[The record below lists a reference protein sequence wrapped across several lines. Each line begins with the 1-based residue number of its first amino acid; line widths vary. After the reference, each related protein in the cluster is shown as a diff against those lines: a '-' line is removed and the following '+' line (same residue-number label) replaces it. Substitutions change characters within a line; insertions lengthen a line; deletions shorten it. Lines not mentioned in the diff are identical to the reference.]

1 MTFDQGLL
9 LALLGG
15 MLAVFVLDRW
25 RIETV
30 ALAGLGLACVS
41 GLVPA
46 GAALAGFAH
55 PAVITVIAV
64 LLIVEAL
71 HGSQIIIR
79 FGQWLSGLGLRPT
92 GLLACLCITGAVLS
106 TVMNNIG
113 AMALLLPVLF
123 SLSQTGGY
131 DSRAMLM
138 PLAFATLLGGVCTLT
153 GTPAN
158 LIVSNTLRDAA
169 GQGLPFLSL
178 FPAGAVIA
186 AAGLAVILFWCPR
199 IFPLVPAG
207 AAGDGPEDDLF
218 DVRELA
224 VTQGGET
231 LEGLAARLQ
240 GRIISV
246 IRQEAHVFP
255 LRPQTELLPGD
266 IVFAEARARH
276 FTPLIAEG
284 RLAPAVKPEP
294 GDALTRLAVMPHS
307 SLAGSR
313 IAAIADL
320 EELDL
325 RPAAVTTHGRR
336 HEGRMADLQ
345 LLTGDVLTLCGAAG
359 AARQLAEDHGL
370 IVVEAESATT
380 QEAVPQASPVPLVLF
395 VAGLVVAATGY
406 VTPEAALG
414 GTVLVLALLGH
425 LDLRVAL
432 KSLNWPV
439 ILLLAAML
447 PLGGAMETT
456 GTAAMLAEAL
466 AAHLVPGQL
475 LPAAIA
481 MLVIALVMT
490 PLVNNAATAAI
501 LAPVAL
507 QTAASLGLPPA
518 PLLAAVAFGASL
530 DFLTPVGHHNNT
542 LAYGLGGYRFADF
555 LKAGWPVT
563 LAACAGA
570 IAGLALFW
578 T

>member
-46 GAALAGFAH
+46 SAAFAGFAH

-79 FGQWLSGLGLRPT
+79 FGQWLSGLGLRPA

-113 AMALLLPVLF
+113 AMALLLPVVF
-123 SLSQTGGY
+123 SLANTGGF

-138 PLAFATLLGGVCTLT
+138 PLAFATLLGGVCTLI

-158 LIVSNTLRDAA
+158 LIVSNTLRDAT
-169 GQGLPFLSL
+169 GQGLPLLSL
-178 FPAGAVIA
+178 FPAGALITV
-186 AAGLAVILFWCPR
+186 AGLAVILLWSPR

-207 AAGDGPEDDLF
+207 AGTDAQEDNLF
-218 DVRELA
+218 DVRELL
-224 VTQGGET
+224 VMQGGET
-231 LEGLAARLQ
+231 VEGLDARLK

-266 IVFAEARARH
+266 LVFAEARASL
-276 FTPLIAEG
+276 FTPLITEG
-284 RLAPAVKPEP
+284 RLAPAFKPEP
-294 GDALTRLAVMPHS
+294 GETLTRLAVMPHS

-320 EELDL
+320 EDLDL

-336 HEGRMADLQ
+336 HEGRLADLQ
-345 LLTGDVLTLCGAAG
+345 LLSGDVLTLCGPAG

-370 IVVEAESATT
+370 IVVEAASAPAP
-380 QEAVPQASPVPLVLF
+380 EPVPQASPVPLVLF

-490 PLVNNAATAAI
+490 PLVNNAATAAV

>member
-46 GAALAGFAH
+46 SAAFAGLAH

-79 FGQWLSGLGLRPT
+79 FGQWLSGLGLRPA

-113 AMALLLPVLF
+113 AMALLLPVVF

-138 PLAFATLLGGVCTLT
+138 PLAFATLLGGVCTLI

-158 LIVSNTLRDAA
+158 LIVSNTLRDAT

-207 AAGDGPEDDLF
+207 VACDGPEDDLF
-218 DVRELA
+218 DVRELT
-224 VTQGGET
+224 VMQGGET
-231 LEGLAARLQ
+231 LEGLAARLK

-255 LRPQTELLPGD
+255 LRPQTELL
-266 IVFAEARARH
+266 
-276 FTPLIAEG
+276 
-284 RLAPAVKPEP
+284 
-294 GDALTRLAVMPHS
+294 
-307 SLAGSR
+307 
-313 IAAIADL
+313 
-320 EELDL
+320 
-325 RPAAVTTHGRR
+325 
-336 HEGRMADLQ
+336 
-345 LLTGDVLTLCGAAG
+345 
-359 AARQLAEDHGL
+359 
-370 IVVEAESATT
+370 
-380 QEAVPQASPVPLVLF
+380 
-395 VAGLVVAATGY
+395 
-406 VTPEAALG
+406 
-414 GTVLVLALLGH
+414 
-425 LDLRVAL
+425 
-432 KSLNWPV
+432 
-439 ILLLAAML
+439 
-447 PLGGAMETT
+447 
-456 GTAAMLAEAL
+456 
-466 AAHLVPGQL
+466 
-475 LPAAIA
+475 
-481 MLVIALVMT
+481 
-490 PLVNNAATAAI
+490 
-501 LAPVAL
+501 
-507 QTAASLGLPPA
+507 
-518 PLLAAVAFGASL
+518 
-530 DFLTPVGHHNNT
+530 
-542 LAYGLGGYRFADF
+542 
-555 LKAGWPVT
+555 
-563 LAACAGA
+563 
-570 IAGLALFW
+570 
-578 T
+578 

>member
-46 GAALAGFAH
+46 SAAFAGFAH

-79 FGQWLSGLGLRPT
+79 FGQWLSGLGLRPA

-113 AMALLLPVLF
+113 AMALLLPLVF

-138 PLAFATLLGGVCTLT
+138 PLAFATLLGGGCTLI

-158 LIVSNTLRDAA
+158 LIVSNTLKAA
-169 GQGLPFLSL
+169 TGQGLPFLSL

-186 AAGLAVILFWCPR
+186 AAGLAVLLFWCPR

-207 AAGDGPEDDLF
+207 AAGGGPEDDLF

-231 LEGLAARLQ
+231 VEGLAARLQ

-266 IVFAEARARH
+266 LVFAEARARL

-294 GDALTRLAVMPHS
+294 GEALTRLAVMPHS

-336 HEGRMADLQ
+336 HEGRLADLQ

-370 IVVEAESATT
+370 IVVEAASASAPES
-380 QEAVPQASPVPLVLF
+380 VPQASPVPLVLF

-432 KSLNWPV
+432 KSLNWPI

-447 PLGGAMETT
+447 PLGDAMETT

-466 AAHLVPGQL
+466 AVHLVPGQL
-475 LPAAIA
+475 LPAAVA